1 MNLLLKANLLLLI
14 VLASVPLAMAKDADK
29 TSALAFFET
38 YQTLY
43 KNFDEKVVALYDES
57 AEITMTR
64 TYPSQPKR
72 ELRLTGAQ
80 WRPLLAASLAPA
92 KARNDVSTFSNVVI
106 TIDGD
111 LATIKADRYA
121 AIKCYTDTGYQLKI
135 RRADDGTYAIV
146 AEHVETIAQSN
157 CE

>member
-1 MNLLLKANLLLLI
+1 MLRVKHCLLMLALI
-14 VLASVPLAMAKDADK
+14 VLAPLGLAKDADDA
-29 TSALAFFET
+29 SAKAFFET
-38 YQTLY
+38 YQTLF

-64 TYPSQPKR
+64 TYANQPKR

-80 WRPLLAASLAPA
+80 WRPLLAAALPTA
-92 KARNDVSTFSNVVI
+92 KSRNDVSTFSNVVI
-106 TIDGD
+106 TVDGD

-121 AIKCYTDTGYQLKI
+121 PIKCHTDTGYLLKI
-135 RRADDGTYAIV
+135 RRGDDGAYRIV
-146 AEHVETIAQSN
+146 AEHMDTIAESN

>member
-1 MNLLLKANLLLLI
+1 MNLFLKVNLLLFI
-14 VLASVPLAMAKDADK
+14 VLANTPLAMAKDADE
-29 TSALAFFET
+29 TSAQVFFET
-38 YQTLY
+38 YQTLF
-43 KNFDEKVVALYDES
+43 KTFDEKVVALYDEN

-80 WRPLLAASLAPA
+80 WRPLLAASLPA
-92 KARNDVSTFSNVVI
+92 AKTRNDVSTFSNVVI

-121 AIKCYTDTGYQLKI
+121 SMKCYTDTGYQLKI

-146 AEHVETIAQSN
+146 AEHTNTLAQSN